1 MKTQLATLIIA
12 ASGIL
17 TGTAIGGEKMKHN
30 TTGESVGLMGFDPV
44 SYHPEGGSR
53 PQRGSIKISLEH
65 EGVTYRFVS
74 QANLQTFQKKPEKYV
89 PAYGGWCAWAVA
101 ELGKRVDIDPL
112 SYELREGR
120 LYVFYKE
127 PGLDTR
133 ELWKADPDG
142 FVRKAAAKWPALS
155 R

>member
-1 MKTQLATLIIA
+1 MRNTLTTLLMTLGTLSAEAAPKT
-12 ASGIL
+12 SYNL
-17 TGTAIGGEKMKHN
+17 TGEAL
-30 TTGESVGLMGFDPV
+30 GLMGYDPV
-44 SYHPEGGSR
+44 SYHPEGGGK
-53 PQRGSIKISLEH
+53 PQRGSIKISAEH
-65 EGVTYRFVS
+65 DGVTYRFVS
-74 QANLQTFQKKPEKYV
+74 QANLQTFQKNPQKYLPE
-89 PAYGGWCAWAVA
+89 YGGWCAWAVA

-112 SYELREGR
+112 SYELRGGR

-142 FVRKAAAKWPALS
+142 FIKKAAAKWQALS